1 MNRCIVLFVL
11 AWVCSLSL
19 SAQVRAITTPRGVK
33 PIAIMGVELDTK
45 TYKIDAEDRVES
57 LEVTQMEWNHDKKV
71 GEQTA
76 RLFVGSNHANYILE
90 VRELDGTQLI
100 FSFNVP
106 RRSINPR
113 IYKQKDEVY
122 VWRYFDNPDKTNRGE
137 SPVLVAAATSPDMK
151 ERYKEILDKSTLK
164 GTKQGNIVVSGLD
177 KLSCYHL
184 VVCKPIF
191 QTEK

>member
-19 SAQVRAITTPRGVK
+19 LAQVRAITTPMGVK
-33 PIAIMGVELDTK
+33 PIAIMGVELDAK

-57 LEVTQMEWNHDKKV
+57 LEVTQMEWNQAKKV

-90 VRELDGTQLI
+90 IRELDDTQLI

-113 IYKQKDEVY
+113 IYKHKDEVF

-137 SPVLVAAATSPDMK
+137 SPVLVAATTSPDMK
-151 ERYKEILDKSTLK
+151 EQYKEILDRSTLK
-164 GTKQGNIVVSGLD
+164 RSKQGNIVVSGLD
-177 KLSCYHL
+177 KLPCYHL

>member
-76 RLFVGSNHANYILE
+76 RLFVGSNHVNYILE

-100 FSFNVP
+100 FSFN
-106 RRSINPR
+106 PR
-113 IYKQKDEVY
+113 IYKQKDEVF
-122 VWRYFDNPDKTNRGE
+122 VWRYFDNPDKTNQGE
-137 SPVLVAAATSPDMK
+137 SPVLVAAVTSPDMK
-151 ERYKEILDKSTLK
+151 EQYKEILDKSTLK
-164 GTKQGNIVVSGLD
+164 RTKQGNIVVSGLD
-177 KLSCYHL
+177 KLPCYHL

-191 QTEK
+191 QTAK